1 MTGAGRNCDPHSLEA
16 KIAQCITPDGS
27 VIVTPRIARWLDS
40 KTGMTADR
48 RILLRTTDPEAY
60 TVLTALYLVAIGSA
74 NGTKTTAAQRNKRD
88 YTEWVS
94 TKEAATMLDV
104 TDRCIRKWC
113 TNGRVRARQVGGRW
127 LVDPNSLDIADRRRI
142 A

>member
-1 MTGAGRNCDPHSLEA
+1 MIEPSLEGR
-16 KIAQCITPDGS
+16 IAQCITSDGS

-60 TVLTALYLVAIGSA
+60 VVLTALYLASIGSA
-74 NGTKTTAAQRNKRD
+74 NGTKTTAAQRDRQD
-88 YTEWVS
+88 YTQWVS
-94 TKEAATMLDV
+94 TKEAATMLNV

-113 TNGRVRARQVGGRW
+113 INGRVRAKQVGGRW
-127 LVDPNSLDIADRRRI
+127 LINPNSLDITDRRRI